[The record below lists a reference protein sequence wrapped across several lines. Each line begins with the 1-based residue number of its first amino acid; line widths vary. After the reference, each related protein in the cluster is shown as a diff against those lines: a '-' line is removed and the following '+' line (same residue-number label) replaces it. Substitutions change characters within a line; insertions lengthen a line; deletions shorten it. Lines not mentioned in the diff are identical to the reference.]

1 MMLDS
6 DSSDA
11 MGRVILLRHGRSIWN
26 RDDRF
31 AGWIDIPLDECG
43 VQESLRAGRA
53 LASEGLVPDVVLTS
67 LLVRASDTARHAL
80 VATGLPTCR
89 IIQTWRLNERHYG
102 ALQGR
107 LRSEVTEVFG
117 EDQVGRW
124 RRSFEERPPPRDPH
138 TSVDW
143 GPYPE
148 VSVPGRA
155 TPVAESLS
163 DVEERLRPFVT
174 ETLCE
179 ERKKSKVVLIV
190 AHGNTI
196 RVLVKMLLGLPSSAS
211 LAFDVP
217 TGTPIPVDDD
227 LAERLRITGQ
237 PGPGN

>member
-1 MMLDS
+1 
-6 DSSDA
+6 
-11 MGRVILLRHGRSIWN
+11 
-26 RDDRF
+26 
-31 AGWIDIPLDECG
+31 
-43 VQESLRAGRA
+43 
-53 LASEGLVPDVVLTS
+53 
-67 LLVRASDTARHAL
+67 
-80 VATGLPTCR
+80 
-89 IIQTWRLNERHYG
+89 
-102 ALQGR
+102 
-107 LRSEVTEVFG
+107 
-117 EDQVGRW
+117 
-124 RRSFEERPPPRDPH
+124 
-138 TSVDW
+138 
-143 GPYPE
+143 